1 MSQTEKTILSG
12 LLANSDFC
20 KKVIPFI
27 AEEYFHDRIECAI
40 FKAIKCFV
48 DEYNG
53 IPSKEAI
60 LISLEDEKSFSDE
73 EFSNCKDIVDEI
85 SAETKQDTAWLT
97 DLTEKFC
104 KDKAVFNAILES
116 IKIIDGKDI
125 TRSPNALPE
134 ILSNALAVSFDTDVG
149 HDYLEDYEKRFD
161 FYHRVEKRIAF
172 DLEMFNTIT
181 QGGICSK
188 TLNIFMAGTGVG
200 KSAFMCHHAAAC
212 LLQNKN
218 VLYITLEM
226 AEERIAERIDANI
239 MDISMDDLGNLSKEM
254 YEKRL
259 KLYTRGISGKL
270 IVKEYPTSS
279 ANAGHFRV
287 LMDELWL
294 KKEFKPD
301 IVFIDYINIC
311 CSSRFKSGNN
321 NVNSYSYIKAIAEEL
336 RGLAMERDIPIISAT
351 QTNRQ
356 GFSSTDVDLTDTAE
370 SFGLPATADLMIAL
384 ITTEELERA
393 GHILV
398 KQLKNRYNTKTTNK
412 KFIVG
417 LNYSKMKFYD
427 VAHSEFD
434 PLINANIKED
444 EDSGF
449 GSGYGK
455 KDFTAKFGSS
465 KTADWTM

>member
-1 MSQTEKTILSG
+1 MSQTERTILSG
-12 LLANSDFC
+12 LLLNSEYS
-20 KKVIPFI
+20 KKVIPFV
-27 AEEYFHDRIECAI
+27 AEEYFHDKIESAI
-40 FKAIKCFV
+40 FRCIKSFM
-48 DEYNG
+48 DEYHG
-53 IPSKEAI
+53 LPSKEAL
-60 LISLEDEKSFSDE
+60 LISLETDKTFSEDEYSR
-73 EFSNCKDIVDEI
+73 CKDTVVEI
-85 SAETKQDTAWLT
+85 YRCPKQDTQWLV

-104 KDKAVFNAILES
+104 KDKAVYNAILES
-116 IKIIDGKDI
+116 IKIIDGKDKN
-125 TRSPNALPE
+125 RSPTALPE
-134 ILSNALAVSFDTDVG
+134 ILSKALAVSFDTDVG

-161 FYHRVEKRIAF
+161 FYHRVEKRIPF

-181 QGGICSK
+181 NGGICSK

-200 KSAFMCHHAAAC
+200 KSAFMCHHAASC

-239 MDISMDDLGNLSKEM
+239 MDITMSDLANLSREM

-259 KLYTRGISGKL
+259 QAHTRGISGKL

-279 ANAGHFRV
+279 ANTNHFRV
-287 LMDELWL
+287 LLDELWS

-301 IVFIDYINIC
+301 ILFVDYINIC
-311 CSSRFKSGNN
+311 SSSRYKMGNST
-321 NVNSYSYIKAIAEEL
+321 VNSYSYIKAIAEEL

-351 QTNRQ
+351 QTNRG

-384 ITTEELERA
+384 ITTEELERS

-417 LNYSKMKFYD
+417 LNYSKMKFFD
-427 VAHSEFD
+427 VEHSEFE
-434 PLINANIKED
+434 PLINANIKSD
-444 EDSGF
+444 ETEGF

-455 KDFTAKFGSS
+455 QDFAQKFAKSNTKDW
-465 KTADWTM
+465 DI

>member
-1 MSQTEKTILSG
+1 MWIEKETSISEISDLLDAGYEIEVDSPDGWVGVNHFVDKGDYEEYTLTTENGFVVSCNENHLFETMNGWEYAKDLVLKKDIQVLSKDGFIGASIKKTG
-12 LLANSDFC
+12 N
-20 KKVIPFI
+20 VIPI
-27 AEEYFHDRIECAI
+27 
-40 FKAIKCFV
+40 V
-48 DEYNG
+48 DINVNHKNHRYYTNG
-53 IPSKEAI
+53 IS
-60 LISLEDEKSFSDE
+60 SH
-73 EFSNCKDIVDEI
+73 N
-85 SAETKQDTAWLT
+85 
-97 DLTEKFC
+97 
-104 KDKAVFNAILES
+104 
-116 IKIIDGKDI
+116 
-125 TRSPNALPE
+125 
-134 ILSNALAVSFDTDVG
+134 
-149 HDYLEDYEKRFD
+149 
-161 FYHRVEKRIAF
+161 
-172 DLEMFNTIT
+172 
-181 QGGICSK
+181 
-188 TLNIFMAGTGVG
+188 TGVG